1 MYLCPP
7 SPTLYQSGPKLST
20 YKAMLNLIAEL
31 SDHNIL
37 GRDRRHLG
45 LPLDPHIAVLDVGDA
60 PLHVQAAALQLAG
73 ERVPQRQRPLL
84 HDGRARADVDA
95 EKGGGRRVEAGLRA
109 GGGQRQVAGREG
121 AEEVGWGRGQGLA
134 DVAEGAAGA
143 RKGLAHGRR
152 VARVHL
158 S

>member
-1 MYLCPP
+1 MFLCPP
-7 SPTLYQSGPKLST
+7 SPTLYQSGPKPST

-31 SDHNIL
+31 GDHNIL

-95 EKGGGRRVEAGLRA
+95 EKGGGG
-109 GGGQRQVAGREG
+109 QVAGREG

-143 RKGLAHGRR
+143 RKGLADGRR